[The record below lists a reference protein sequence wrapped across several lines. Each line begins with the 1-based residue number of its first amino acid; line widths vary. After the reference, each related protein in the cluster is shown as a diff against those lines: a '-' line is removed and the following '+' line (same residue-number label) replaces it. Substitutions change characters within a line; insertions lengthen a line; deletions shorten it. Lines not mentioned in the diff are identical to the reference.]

1 MEELKDLNKFKIFK
15 NISQSEI
22 EKLLLEINFKIEKL
36 NKNDSFL
43 FRGEELNGMYVVIDG
58 ELSAEMLK
66 ESGEIQKIENLK
78 QGDIIA
84 SAFIFGEK
92 NIIPVDLI
100 ALKNTLI
107 LHIDKRNLLKLFK
120 LNNLVLV
127 NFLDE
132 ISNRTQFLSNRIWKN
147 FNKKSIK
154 EKVLDYILENTQ
166 GETVV
171 FKHSIKE
178 LAEIFN
184 ISRPSLSRVIGNYV
198 ELGILIRVKKNI
210 FKINKKNID
219 RM

>member
-1 MEELKDLNKFKIFK
+1 MDELKNLNKFKIFK
-15 NISQSEI
+15 NIPQNEI

-43 FRGEELNGMYVVIDG
+43 FRGEELNGMYIVIDG

-66 ESGEIQKIENLK
+66 ESGEIQKIENLRH
-78 QGDIIA
+78 GDIIA

-107 LHIDKRNLLKLFK
+107 LHIDKKNLLKLFK
-120 LNNLVLV
+120 LNNLILV

-166 GETVV
+166 GDTVI

-178 LAEIFN
+178 LSEIFN
-184 ISRPSLSRVIGNYV
+184 VSRPSLSRVIGNYV
-198 ELGILIRVKKNI
+198 ELGILTRIKKNI

-219 RM
+219 RV